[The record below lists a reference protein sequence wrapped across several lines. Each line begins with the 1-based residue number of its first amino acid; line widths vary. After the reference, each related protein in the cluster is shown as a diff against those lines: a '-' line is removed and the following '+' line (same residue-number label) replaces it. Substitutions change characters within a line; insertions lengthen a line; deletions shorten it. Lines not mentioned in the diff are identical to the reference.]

1 MIVKAKAE
9 KEHFHLKVVH
19 EISDI
24 INKSVGLNTVLGR
37 VARKIASSLHYDVV
51 SIYVWDRQQRV
62 LRLMANRGLRVGS
75 KDGISLRSDEG
86 LTGLVHKTKVPLVVM
101 PASTH
106 PNYRYFPEIGED
118 EYESYIG
125 VPIMLHDVSVGVL
138 VGQNKAPVQITP
150 AEQTLFQIVALRLA
164 GVLEVANTLDR
175 LKPPSAVKHETRTYQ
190 GKGVSEGVAIGKA
203 VTFRGLFRR
212 VPKTEK
218 HPRSPRTEKK
228 RLRNAIKNV
237 SGDIRSIIEKM
248 DSDGRLSQKELDIFR
263 AHLMIVESSDIE
275 KGTLELIN
283 EKKISAEAAVIEF
296 LESQALRFEAIS
308 DPYMRERSH
317 DFRDIGERI
326 LQDLSGAV
334 SANIPYE
341 SDGSPVVLVARE
353 IGVSFVS
360 TMQGGVAGIVL
371 EKVGE
376 TSHVVIIA
384 KSLGIPVVVD
394 VENILN
400 HVHSGEE
407 IIVDGRSG
415 FIFTNPDQVLKDEY
429 LGMREKTTELRRFM
443 EAEAVKSAN
452 SGLSVDITANI
463 GIPAD
468 IEMARRYK
476 IKNVGLFRTEFAL
489 TQFKKWPTV
498 RSQIKVY
505 KQVAAGFPGQVT
517 IRTLD
522 VGSDKELSYLDMPA
536 EENPLL
542 GLRSIR
548 YSMEYLNLFR
558 DQLKSILLAT
568 KKGANFRILL
578 PLVSNVWEVETAAQI
593 ISELSAEVSLH
604 RNDIPKLGIMME
616 VPALVYQLE
625 DYSDHID
632 FISVGTNDLIQYLLA
647 VDRNSTAVGHLY
659 SSFHPAVVRMLD
671 FTREKVE
678 ASGKELSICG
688 EMAGAPSGALLILA
702 LGYRHL
708 SVAPM
713 RYPCIKFLSDRISES
728 ALAEIRSDILA
739 LAKESE
745 IERYVKD
752 VLNSVSPLLLE
763 ME

>member
-1 MIVKAKAE
+1 MIVKAKVE

-24 INKSVGLNTVLGR
+24 INKSVGLNTVLRR
-37 VARKIASSLHYDVV
+37 VVRKIASSLHYDVV
-51 SIYVWDRQQRV
+51 SIYVWDQQQKV
-62 LRLMANRGLRVGS
+62 LKLTANRGLKVEP

-86 LTGLVHKTKVPLVVM
+86 LTGIVHKTKVSLVAM

-106 PNYRYFPEIGED
+106 PNYRYFPEIGEE

-125 VPIMLHDVSVGVL
+125 VPIMLHDVCVGVL
-138 VGQNKAPVQITP
+138 VGQKKAPIQITP

-190 GKGVSEGVAIGKA
+190 GKGVSEGIAIGKA
-203 VTFRGLFRR
+203 VTFRGLFQR
-212 VPKTEK
+212 VPKAEK
-218 HPRSPRTEKK
+218 HPRTPSTEKK
-228 RLRNAIKNV
+228 RLRNAIKTV
-237 SGDIRSIIEKM
+237 SKDLRSTIEDM
-248 DSDGRLSQKELDIFR
+248 DSEGKLSMDELNIFR

-275 KGTLELIN
+275 KGTSELIE

-296 LESQALRFEAIS
+296 LESQALRFEALS
-308 DPYMRERSH
+308 DPYMREKAH

-326 LQDLSGAV
+326 LRDLTGSV
-334 SANIPYE
+334 SPSVPYA
-341 SDGSPVVLVARE
+341 SDDSPLVLVARE

-360 TMQGGVAGIVL
+360 AIEGRIAGIVL
-371 EKVGE
+371 EKGSD

-384 KSLGIPVVVD
+384 KSLGIPVVVGIES
-394 VENILN
+394 VLS
-400 HVHSGEE
+400 HVGSGEE

-429 LGMREKTTELRRFM
+429 LEMREKATELRKFI
-443 EAEAVKSAN
+443 ETEAVKSINA
-452 SGLSVDITANI
+452 GLSADITANI

-468 IEMARRYK
+468 IEMARRYE
-476 IKNVGLFRTEFAL
+476 IKNVGLFRTEFAF

-498 RSQIKVY
+498 RSQIKIY
-505 KQVAAGFPGQVT
+505 KQIAAGFPGQIT

-522 VGSDKELSYLDMPA
+522 VGSDKKLPYLDMPA

-578 PLVSNVWEVETAAQI
+578 PMISNVWEVETAAQI
-593 ISELSAEVSLH
+593 ISELSVEVSLH

-616 VPALVYQLE
+616 VPALAYQLE
-625 DYSDHID
+625 DYIDIVD

-678 ASGKELSICG
+678 ASGKEISICG
-688 EMAGAPSGALLILA
+688 EMAGMPSGALLILA

-713 RYPCIKFLSDRISES
+713 RYPYIKFLSDRLSK
-728 ALAEIRSDILA
+728 ATLVKIRSDILA
-739 LAKESE
+739 LARESE
-745 IERYVKD
+745 IERYIKNL
-752 VLNSVSPLLLE
+752 LNSVSPLLLE